1 MHRLLDFLSPTVK
14 TSFYADLVNPKASVD
29 EIFYSSTSEQCRG
42 ATFAGEDEVPA
53 P

>member
-1 MHRLLDFLSPTVK
+1 MHRLLDFLSPAVK

-29 EIFYSSTSEQCRG
+29 EIFYSSTSEQCRD
-42 ATFAGEDEVPA
+42 ATLAGEDEVTA